1 MLYPIEEYAWAAA
14 QVRQVE
20 ARRLRLVAEARDGS
34 ARTLRSHLARTL
46 VSAGVRLDRRAAVSA
61 RSPDGETPPPS
72 GEVAAVCCE

>member
-20 ARRLRLVAEARDGS
+20 ARRLRLLAEARNGS
-34 ARTLRSHLARTL
+34 ARTLRSYLARTL
-46 VSAGVRLDRRAAVSA
+46 VSAGVRLDRKAAAFA
-61 RSPDGETPPPS
+61 RSPGAETPPPQ